1 VNGPLRDVV
10 LCHCTECRRWAGH
23 VWAATAAPFENV
35 RFSEERGLRW
45 IDSPDSVH
53 DARRD
58 FCGECGSSLFWQ
70 VPGAEQVSI
79 AAGCLDPPTGI
90 RTVDEIWV
98 ESAGDYYDVGQ

>member
-1 VNGPLRDVV
+1 
-10 LCHCTECRRWAGH
+10 
-23 VWAATAAPFENV
+23 VWAATAARFDELE
-35 RFSEERGLRW
+35 FSEERGLRW
-45 IDSPDSVH
+45 IESPDSVH
-53 DARRD
+53 DALRG

-90 RTVDEIWV
+90 RVVDEIWL